1 MQITWKKKYETFADI
16 LKLPLVSEPDLAC
29 EWDVALKIMVIGM
42 RDGVF
47 TGFSLSDFIS
57 KSKVDYLSARR
68 IINGVDKAKIFAE
81 YAKQFEELLK
91 DSRS

>member
-1 MQITWKKKYETFADI
+1 
-16 LKLPLVSEPDLAC
+16 
-29 EWDVALKIMVIGM
+29 
-42 RDGVF
+42 
-47 TGFSLSDFIS
+47 
-57 KSKVDYLSARR
+57 LSARR